1 VQVTFNVD
9 ANGILSVNAREEST
23 GKSKNIKIKNEKGR
37 LNKSEIE
44 KMIAD
49 AEKYREED
57 EKCRLRIGSRNSLE
71 SYLFSIRSAI
81 KEYATKL
88 NEKDR
93 AAIEKIIAQN
103 IEWLEVNREC
113 EATIYESKFNDLQNL
128 IMPIMNRLHK
138 KDQIGP
144 KIEELLDN

>member
-1 VQVTFNVD
+1 
-9 ANGILSVNAREEST
+9 VNAREEST

-57 EKCRLRIGSRNSLE
+57 EKSKIRVGSRNSLE

-81 KEYATKL
+81 KEYAAKF
-88 NEKDR
+88 NDKDR
-93 AAIEKIIAQN
+93 TAIEKIITQN
-103 IEWLEVNREC
+103 IEWLEANREC
-113 EATIYESKFNDLQNL
+113 EASTYEGKFNDMQNL
-128 IMPIMNRLHK
+128 IMPIMNKLHK
-138 KDQIGP
+138 NDQIGP